1 MKSNTLKSA
10 NGAASE
16 QSEGRHLLPF
26 PPPLADRK
34 KKMETFDL
42 ESYDRYIV
50 AFSGGKDSQA
60 CVLHLLDCGIPKSK
74 IELWHHDVDGRE
86 GSAMMDWAVTRNYV
100 RAFGKAFDI
109 PVYFSWL
116 EGGFERE
123 MLRDNQ
129 RKAAT
134 KWENPDGTIGQ
145 AGGERGKLSTRRK
158 FPQVCADLRVR
169 WCSAYLKVDVMSAA
183 LCNQPRFNHS
193 RTLVIT
199 GERAEESAARAKYKT
214 FEPDRADRRGGRSGR
229 LVDRWRPVHAW
240 AEKEV
245 WATLE
250 RYCVNPHPAYRV
262 GFGRVSCQFCIFGN
276 ADQWASAKALSPER
290 FEKIAE
296 YESEF
301 GCTLKRKGTLRELV
315 EKGKIYEMAATD
327 AAIAIRNNFDEPIIL
342 PEGSWTLPLGAY
354 GDSCGP
360 S

>member
-1 MKSNTLKSA
+1 MNNNTLESA
-10 NGAASE
+10 SGAAPERSGGHFP
-16 QSEGRHLLPF
+16 QPV
-26 PPPLADRK
+26 PPPPP
-34 KKMETFDL
+34 DL
-42 ESYDRYIV
+42 PELDSYDHIIV

-60 CVLHLLDCGIPKSK
+60 CLLHLLDRGVPKSK

-86 GSAMMDWAVTRNYV
+86 GSDLMDWSVTRSYV
-100 RAFGKAFDI
+100 KAFGKAFGV

-134 KWENPDGTIGQ
+134 RWENPDGTIGT
-145 AGGERGKLSTRRK
+145 AGGKHGKLSTRRK
-158 FPQVCADLRVR
+158 FPQVSPDLRVR
-169 WCSAYLKVDVMSAA
+169 WCSAYLKVDVMSTAI
-183 LCNQPRFNHS
+183 CNQSRFDHS

-214 FEPDRADRRGGRSGR
+214 FEPDRSDRRDGRKGR
-229 LVDRWRPVHAW
+229 HVDRWRPVHAW
-240 AEKEV
+240 TEKEV
-245 WATLE
+245 WAILE
-250 RYCVNPHPAYRV
+250 RYNVNPHPAYRV

-290 FEKIAE
+290 FNRIAR

-301 GCTLKRKGTLRELV
+301 GCTLKRKGTLLDLV
-315 EKGKIYEMAATD
+315 EQGKVYEMAVTD
-327 AAIAIRNNFDEPIIL
+327 AITATRNNFDEPIIL
-342 PEGSWTLPLGAY
+342 QEGQWTLPLGAY